1 MLRRSPGFTAV
12 AIISLALGIGAN
24 TIIFTMAK
32 AILLD
37 RLDVPSPNELRLS
50 SIVAPRHSP
59 VHSFWGNMHSLPGG
73 GMVTTSFSYP
83 IYEILRDQNRAN
95 PHPVLGDLIGFKDLG
110 GDRGLTASI
119 NGHSEVATA
128 ELVSGNFFQQLGVN
142 PILGRPIQPSD
153 DAIPGAG
160 AVAMIS
166 DGMWARDFG
175 RSPSVVGQI
184 IQLNLV
190 PVTIIGV
197 TPAGFTGA
205 SSVQMCPDVFLPL
218 SIQPV
223 IAPWSTSKDSDGS
236 LLTNKNL
243 WWMQIM
249 ARRKPGVSDET
260 ARAALDVAMAQA
272 IRATLPIKKDDQMPR
287 LAIDSG
293 SRGLNNAG
301 SNFSKPIYVLGAL
314 TGFVLLLACAN
325 LANLLLARS
334 TARQREMSV
343 RLALGATRG
352 RVLRQVLTESLLLSA
367 LGGVAGLAFG
377 YFGRNVIPHLLST
390 SWEPVPMN
398 THFDIRIF
406 AFTAAVSLFTG
417 ILFGIIP
424 AWQSTRT
431 NVSTALKD
439 SATAATRRRKGLL
452 GKGLVSFQIALSSLL
467 VVSAGLFAFSLS
479 HLSNAGLG
487 FKPEHLM
494 MFEMQAPPTRYPSP
508 QDVALHQRMEE
519 RLAQVPG
526 VESVTL
532 IAEPL
537 VANSMSNTGFF
548 PEGQPARTGD
558 ESLAMENEVGQHFFE
573 TYSIPILYGRT
584 FTSADAPQSS
594 KVAVINEAL
603 AKRDFPNAN
612 PVGKTFHYNNADGDI
627 YQVIGVS
634 ANAKYANLRDDP
646 PPTVYVLSRQQKEE
660 SEMTY
665 VVRTNLSLAAV
676 LPSLRSAAR
685 EVDKDIPLRNP
696 RTQIEQ
702 INATIMQE
710 RLFATLTS
718 AFGILALVLAAI
730 GIYGIMAYTVARR
743 TSEIGV
749 RMALGARPRQ
759 VRLMVLR
766 ESGWMAII
774 GIAVGI
780 GASIGLA
787 RLVRAMLYG
796 LSPSDPTTLIGTTC
810 LLFFIALTAAY
821 GPARRASRI
830 DPMQALRH
838 E

>member
-1 MLRRSPGFTAV
+1 
-12 AIISLALGIGAN
+12 
-24 TIIFTMAK
+24 
-32 AILLD
+32 
-37 RLDVPSPNELRLS
+37 
-50 SIVAPRHSP
+50 
-59 VHSFWGNMHSLPGG
+59 
-73 GMVTTSFSYP
+73 
-83 IYEILRDQNRAN
+83 
-95 PHPVLGDLIGFKDLG
+95 
-110 GDRGLTASI
+110 
-119 NGHSEVATA
+119 
-128 ELVSGNFFQQLGVN
+128 
-142 PILGRPIQPSD
+142 
-153 DAIPGAG
+153 
-160 AVAMIS
+160 
-166 DGMWARDFG
+166 
-175 RSPSVVGQI
+175 
-184 IQLNLV
+184 
-190 PVTIIGV
+190 
-197 TPAGFTGA
+197 
-205 SSVQMCPDVFLPL
+205 
-218 SIQPV
+218 
-223 IAPWSTSKDSDGS
+223 
-236 LLTNKNL
+236 
-243 WWMQIM
+243 
-249 ARRKPGVSDET
+249 
-260 ARAALDVAMAQA
+260 
-272 IRATLPIKKDDQMPR
+272 
-287 LAIDSG
+287 
-293 SRGLNNAG
+293 
-301 SNFSKPIYVLGAL
+301 
-314 TGFVLLLACAN
+314 
-325 LANLLLARS
+325 S

-377 YFGRNVIPHLLST
+377 FFGRNVIPHLLST

-406 AFTAAVSLFTG
+406 AFTATVSLLTG

-479 HLSNAGLG
+479 HLSNTGLG
-487 FKPEHLM
+487 FKPEHLI
-494 MFEMQAPPTRYPSP
+494 MFEMQAPPTRYLSP

-526 VESVTL
+526 IESVTL
-532 IAEPL
+532 TADPL
-537 VANSMSNTGFF
+537 LANSMSNTGFF
-548 PEGQPARTGD
+548 REGQRARTGND
-558 ESLAMENEVGQHFFE
+558 SLAMENEVGQHFFE

-584 FTSADAPQSS
+584 FTSADTPQSS

-603 AKRDFPNAN
+603 AKRDFLHEN
-612 PVGKTFHYNNADGDI
+612 PVGKTFHCNETDGDT

-646 PPTVYVLSRQQKEE
+646 PPTVYLLSRQQKEE
-660 SEMTY
+660 TEMTY
-665 VVRTNLSLAAV
+665 VVRTKLSLAAA

-685 EVDKDIPLRNP
+685 EIDKDIPLRNP

-718 AFGILALVLAAI
+718 AFGILALILAAI
-730 GIYGIMAYTVARR
+730 GIYGIMAYTVSRR

-759 VRLMVLR
+759 VRLMVLQ

-780 GASIGLA
+780 GASVGLA

-796 LSPSDPTTLIGTTC
+796 LSPTDPTTLISTTC
-810 LLFFIALTAAY
+810 LLFLIALTAAY